1 MVKPSNPFVTEKKE
15 VVKEKV
21 IPEPELPEEE
31 EKVELSQ
38 SEQKAFDDLKQAKPG
53 QPQIVVIKPIPRPGV
68 ASKKDVDEFL
78 KGK

>member
-15 VVKEKV
+15 EVVKEKV
-21 IPEPELPEEE
+21 IPELSEEE
-31 EKVELSQ
+31 EQVELSQ